1 MTHELK
7 AYYHSHS
14 AELVYSQMKEK
25 IREGRGIL
33 CLTGEAGVGKSFL
46 LERITT
52 ELASEINFI
61 FLPSRDQDFQ
71 GLITGLCEDLGLAT
85 GKEIILVA
93 LQSINKFLEKQKQ
106 TYPRIALVIDDAHQ
120 LQAGVL
126 DKLLLLSVAPSKTS
140 SSLQVI
146 LSGLPELEAK
156 FYQGKRPRGEQSIF
170 SCYKLETLEPSEVA
184 DFIKHDL
191 STGDYG
197 NIDLFTPAAVSLIA
211 ECSNGIPR
219 LIKIICDSA
228 LSAIG
233 APESPRITEKLIEYV
248 AKDLLLVS
256 AETANE
262 TSGAEVDQGNSLE
275 SKDADFVDSQDKLS
289 LAKPDVYDNI
299 GGIANQQLIKSSE
312 SSQVE
317 TGLKNQS
324 DLPLTEFAEK
334 AYLES
339 KEDRLQSTMNFK
351 TMQRLIWAMTGLAI
365 LGAAIFVYRSNTSS
379 NDENPQIANQVEEFL
394 DEEESL
400 GDDTEQADLSDTALV
415 TSPLVTGKRDQN
427 TSTSLNA
434 STGQPGSAARAYI
447 ADLEDSGGDIDLDVI
462 FDQAELLNKQN
473 QPVDNYLLN
482 FYAAKRGHANA
493 AFRLAQMA
501 DPATFSQGSKMLMFN
516 KANVTQ
522 ANKWYSQA
530 ALAGHPKAAR
540 YLKAMRARIIT
551 EAATGDEKAQR
562 QALQFQDSK
571 TLLPR

>member
-1 MTHELK
+1 
-7 AYYHSHS
+7 
-14 AELVYSQMKEK
+14 
-25 IREGRGIL
+25 
-33 CLTGEAGVGKSFL
+33 
-46 LERITT
+46 
-52 ELASEINFI
+52 
-61 FLPSRDQDFQ
+61 
-71 GLITGLCEDLGLAT
+71 
-85 GKEIILVA
+85 
-93 LQSINKFLEKQKQ
+93 
-106 TYPRIALVIDDAHQ
+106 
-120 LQAGVL
+120 
-126 DKLLLLSVAPSKTS
+126 
-140 SSLQVI
+140 
-146 LSGLPELEAK
+146 
-156 FYQGKRPRGEQSIF
+156 
-170 SCYKLETLEPSEVA
+170 
-184 DFIKHDL
+184 
-191 STGDYG
+191 
-197 NIDLFTPAAVSLIA
+197 
-211 ECSNGIPR
+211 
-219 LIKIICDSA
+219 

-233 APESPRITEKLIEYV
+233 APESPRVTEKLIEYV

-256 AETANE
+256 TE
-262 TSGAEVDQGNSLE
+262 TSDIKVDQGNSLE
-275 SKDADFVDSQDKLS
+275 ANDTALVDSRDKLS
-289 LAKPDVYDNI
+289 LAKPDVYDSI
-299 GGIANQQLIKSSE
+299 GGIASEQLIKRSSL
-312 SSQVE
+312 SQVE
-317 TGLKNQS
+317 AGLKNQP
-324 DLPLTEFAEK
+324 DLPLAEK
-334 AYLES
+334 PYLEES
-339 KEDRLQSTMNFK
+339 KEDRLQSTMDFK
-351 TMQRLIWAMTGLAI
+351 TIQRLIWTITGLAI